1 MQNKKYESEINE
13 LYELLASLESKEDF
27 EILLEDLCTIKEVEQ
42 MALRVKAAKLLLD
55 GKTYLQVIDECD
67 ISSATLSRV
76 SKCVRYGNGYNR
88 FLKKKTEEN

>member
-13 LYELLASLESKEDF
+13 LYELLASLEGKEDF

-42 MALRVKAAKLLLD
+42 MALRVKAAKLLLE

-76 SKCVRYGNGYNR
+76 SKCVRYGNGYNC